1 MTIDDIAILD
11 AIRTETEKSGWKF
24 CKCAKVIASVARSHG
39 MNTNSLQN
47 ALVDEEDWENE
58 VLDSIYQRII
68 NMAKEKR
75 LVVSQGNLGGPD
87 FGPAHPKLTECG
99 LTDIGLQLLNDLRH

>member
-11 AIRTETEKSGWKF
+11 AIRTETEESGRKF
-24 CKCAKVIASVARSHG
+24 CKCANVIASVARSHG
-39 MNTNSLQN
+39 MHTEALQS

-75 LVVSQGNLGGPD
+75 LVVAQGNLGGRD
-87 FGPAHPKLTECG
+87 FDPAHPKLTECK
-99 LTDIGLQLLNDLRH
+99 LTAIGLQLLNNHHD